1 MGSKVDLDS
10 DTTKS
15 MKSGV
20 HVFQVLQR
28 APEGVEA
35 DTGAVA
41 QDSEIGNDS
50 VFKTDGTKEVGGR
63 KVEKIKQNP
72 FVKKVGF
79 NRIVL
84 CFVLLLMYAF
94 FCALTQGSFFGIE
107 RILNT
112 LNYVYFLG
120 FLSLGVTFVIA
131 TGGID
136 FSIGPVMFCCALI
149 SGYCFTSHGM
159 PMPVALILSIVI
171 GLIFGIFN
179 GYLVAYWSVPS
190 FITSMASMNISKGVA
205 SVFTKTQSVSWPQEM
220 QEGGWFRNIISF
232 NGIPVGLIIFL
243 AVAVVCAILL
253 NKTKLGRYI
262 LCLGSNKEAVRL
274 SGVNVKKWEMSAY
287 IICGILVGISAI
299 FFTAAYTTVQPGYGD
314 QYNNEAIAGCVMGGT
329 SMAGGLASI
338 SGTVIG
344 VFIIALLQEGILALG
359 FTKDYQLIIT
369 GLIVIVAVFSDVV
382 ARRRKN

>member
-1 MGSKVDLDS
+1 M
-10 DTTKS
+10 
-15 MKSGV
+15 
-20 HVFQVLQR
+20 
-28 APEGVEA
+28 
-35 DTGAVA
+35 
-41 QDSEIGNDS
+41 
-50 VFKTDGTKEVGGR
+50 
-63 KVEKIKQNP
+63 EKLKQNP
-72 FVKKVGF
+72 IVKKLGL
-79 NRIVL
+79 NRILLVCILIVMFAVFKVVL
-84 CFVLLLMYAF
+84 GNKFPV
-94 FCALTQGSFFGIE
+94 GDSIKS
-107 RILNT
+107 T